1 MAQPV
6 KMLAA
11 QGCWQLDFDP
21 QTHSERKETS
31 TGSSLLVATC
41 VLWHA

>member
-11 QGCWQLDFDP
+11 QPDDP
-21 QTHSERKETS
+21 VSMSGIPMVEEDSQFPKAD
-31 TGSSLLVATC
+31 L
-41 VLWHA
+41 